1 MKPTTVEKV
10 QFVTPD
16 KIRARGTAGFT
27 LIELLVVVGIMG
39 IFMAAV
45 FSLYQTH
52 QRSAF
57 TQEETVEVQQ
67 NLRVAMDQIS
77 NDIRMAGFL
86 VTSGTNPIN
95 AVNDNTGIVGTDT
108 DNAGNPIG
116 TDSATFNTAGAS
128 AVVARNISPTQSPNL
143 LPPPGPPLS
152 LSVNNIETLLV
163 GDIVVIYGV
172 QSHSLVIADTFTLTE
187 VNDIVSGPCGGGAT
201 AAPCLTLQ
209 AAVGGPATINP
220 GDIIIR
226 VGAGGYPNTI
236 QYSVVNVNCPVGP
249 TCLQR
254 SANDGTGNQI
264 IADYI
269 TGLQFRYV
277 LQNGTEVDN
286 PVALNQVSGV
296 RVTLTGRRV
305 NTVAYTG
312 GTAQPRTLVSVA
324 GIRNLNQP

>member
-1 MKPTTVEKV
+1 MKSMTVEKV
-10 QFVTPD
+10 RFVTPD
-16 KIRARGTAGFT
+16 KIRARGIAGFT

-45 FSLYQTH
+45 FSLYVTH

-116 TDSATFNTAGAS
+116 TDSVTFNTAGAS

-143 LPPPGPPLS
+143 LPSPGPPLS

-254 SANDGTGNQI
+254 NSSDSATPQI
-264 IADYI
+264 IADYM

-286 PVALNQVSGV
+286 PVALNQVNGV

-305 NTVAYTG
+305 NTVTYTG

>member
-1 MKPTTVEKV
+1 MKPTIFKRRMS
-10 QFVTPD
+10 FAP
-16 KIRARGTAGFT
+16 IRVVSHDAAGFT
-27 LIELLVVVGIMG
+27 LTELLVVVGIMG

-52 QRSAF
+52 QRSAY

-77 NDIRMAGFL
+77 NDIRMGGFL
-86 VTSGTNPIN
+86 ITSGTNPIN

-116 TDSATFNTAGAS
+116 TDSVTFNTAGAS
-128 AVVARNISPTQSPNL
+128 AVVARNTSPTQTLTLS
-143 LPPPGPPLS
+143 PGPPVS
-152 LSVNNIETLLV
+152 LSVNSIETLLV
-163 GDIVVIYGV
+163 GDIVVVVGA
-172 QSHSLVIADTFTLTE
+172 QSDTLVIADTFTLTE
-187 VNDIVSGPCGGGAT
+187 VNDIANGPCGGGAT

-209 AAVGGPATINP
+209 AAVGGTGTFNP
-220 GDIIIR
+220 GDMVVR
-226 VGAGGYPNTI
+226 VGAGGYPNTV
-236 QYSVVNVNCPVGP
+236 QYSVVNAGCPVGP

-254 SANDGTGNQI
+254 NSSDLATPQI

-277 LQNGTEVDN
+277 LQNGIEVDN
-286 PVALNQVSGV
+286 PVALNQVSGI

-324 GIRNLNQP
+324 SIRNLNE